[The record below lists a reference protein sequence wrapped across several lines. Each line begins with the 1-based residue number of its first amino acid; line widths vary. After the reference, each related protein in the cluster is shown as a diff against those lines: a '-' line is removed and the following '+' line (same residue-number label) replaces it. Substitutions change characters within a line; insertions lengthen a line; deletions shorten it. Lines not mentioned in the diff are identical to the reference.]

1 MKHIIRGNTIYYFDI
16 FLKDISRLK
25 YFVLLI
31 SQLLGYEFAFTQ
43 NSKTTFQSEKK
54 SFYYGYVFDEN
65 GNAIQG
71 VNIFQVVNSDT
82 TLSTFTDEFGF
93 YQIHNDQ
100 NINGLEYYLLGF
112 DTEYVELNDSIYY
125 RSGINIE
132 LKQKTYSLPEITITI
147 DKIEKIINNDKVWL
161 FDYLVSNEGILL
173 LGKDSRSSFLL
184 RINFFGDTIAETKH
198 HFKAEQLFQDGL
210 NNQYI
215 ITKDSM
221 IQIYEINDSLML
233 MKGIDNKEF
242 AKKIKPIIAVN
253 DSVVILRQT
262 YKFNQEI
269 DYTLFYRKL
278 KEHKPLKRISNSEQ
292 LSIILDFLQE
302 QMGFE
307 GKHDISDSAEL
318 YSYRDSFKEN
328 IIFNHLYAQPIYC
341 PLFKVN
347 SGFVL
352 FDLINDS
359 INIYNYNGEILNK
372 VDITFHRSKFFRKIH
387 YDEAQDL
394 FYSEFYK
401 KGIVNL
407 SKIDIETGLI
417 RGSQEIKLDFLF
429 PEDISVYNGKAYFL
443 YRKRYASFGDYKTI
457 YYLPIAL

>member
-16 FLKDISRLK
+16 FLKDISTLK

-31 SQLLGYEFAFTQ
+31 SQLLVYEFAFPQ
-43 NSKTTFQSEKK
+43 NSKTTFQTEKN

-71 VNIFQVVNSDT
+71 VNIFQVVNGDT

-93 YQIHNDQ
+93 YRIHNDQ
-100 NINGLEYYLLGF
+100 NINGLEFYLLGF
-112 DTEYVELNDSIYY
+112 YTEYVELNDSINYKT
-125 RSGINIE
+125 GINIE
-132 LKQKTYSLPEITITI
+132 LKQKTYVLPEITITI
-147 DKIEKIINNDKVWL
+147 DKIEKIINNDKAWL
-161 FDYLVSNEGILL
+161 FDYLVSDEGILL
-173 LGKDSRSSFLL
+173 LGKDSRGSFLL
-184 RINFFGDTIAETKH
+184 RINFFGDTIAESKH
-198 HFKAEQLFQDGL
+198 NFKAEHLFQDGL

-221 IQIYEINDSLML
+221 IQIYEFNDSLML

-253 DSVVILRQT
+253 DSVVILRQA
-262 YKFNQEI
+262 YNFDQEI
-269 DYTLFYRKL
+269 VFTIFNRRL
-278 KEHKPLKRISNSEQ
+278 KEYKLLKRINNIKQ
-292 LSIILDFLQE
+292 LSIILDFIQE
-302 QMGFE
+302 QIRFE

-318 YSYRDSFKEN
+318 YSYRESFKDN

-352 FDLINDS
+352 FDFINDS
-359 INIYNYNGEILNK
+359 INIYKDNGEILDRVK
-372 VDITFHRSKFFRKIH
+372 VSFHKTKLFRKIH
-387 YDEAQDL
+387 YDKAQDL
-394 FYSEFYK
+394 FYAEFNK

-429 PEDISVYNGKAYFL
+429 PEDVSVYNGKAYFL